1 MSGFFGLNA
10 DDVLLAG
17 ALKSLE
23 LKVKSLEFKDVE
35 WIAGD

>member
-1 MSGFFGLNA
+1 MIWRLLFKMKARGEWLFWLNA

-23 LKVKSLEFKDVE
+23 LKVKS
-35 WIAGD
+35 